1 MQEQHKSQP
10 TGAKK
15 EGTLY
20 VVATPIGNLGDIT
33 LRALEILKQ
42 VDIVAA
48 EDTRL
53 TGNLLKHFGVG
64 AKLLSVREHNEL
76 AGAEKILEAL
86 RAGSSVAL
94 VTDAGTPG
102 ISDPGARAV
111 ALVRAGGGHIVPIPG
126 PSAFATALSIA
137 GLESPHCLF
146 YGFLPPKSGERRAA
160 LATLARLPYTLIF
173 YEAPHRIT
181 DTVADL
187 RAVFGADRTLVFARE
202 LTKTFEQIHVC
213 LLADAQA
220 WLAADTQRQRG
231 EFVLLLSG
239 AQVTDDAGEGE
250 RVLRLLLEALPT
262 SQAVKLAAQISGVK
276 KNTLYELALQI
287 QQA

>member
-1 MQEQHKSQP
+1 M
-10 TGAKK
+10 
-15 EGTLY
+15 
-20 VVATPIGNLGDIT
+20 VATPIGNLGDIT
-33 LRALEILKQ
+33 LRALETLKQ

-76 AGAEKILEAL
+76 SGAQKMLEAL
-86 RAGSSVAL
+86 RAGLSIAL

-111 ALVRAGGGHIVPIPG
+111 AVVRAGGGHIVPIPG
-126 PSAFATALSIA
+126 PSAFSAALSIA
-137 GLESPHCLF
+137 GLDSPHCLF
-146 YGFLPPKSGERRAA
+146 YGFLPPKGGERRTA
-160 LATLARLPYTLIF
+160 LVGLETLPYTLIF
-173 YEAPHRIT
+173 YEAPHRILE
-181 DTVADL
+181 TVADL
-187 RAVFGADRTLVFARE
+187 HAVLGAQRTLVFARE

-213 LLADAQA
+213 PLADAQA
-220 WLAADTQRQRG
+220 WLAADAQRQRG

-239 AQVTDDAGEGE
+239 ALSTHEHREGE
-250 RVLRLLLEALPT
+250 RVLRLLLEALPI
-262 SQAVKLAAQISGVK
+262 SQAAKLAAQITGIK

-287 QQA
+287 QNA